1 MGSDGKQVES
11 EKSSGERTQ
20 TDSDRQGGLRGE
32 INRIMLKAK
41 YAIYCTLLFFL
52 YANPYTYEV
61 TNTWLGSVMSVLDNT
76 GRPTPGGFGIHLTLF
91 FLTLW
96 GLMLSPI

>member
-1 MGSDGKQVES
+1 MGSVKKEEAD
-11 EKSSGERTQ
+11 
-20 TDSDRQGGLRGE
+20 TDHGSGLRGE
-32 INRIMLKAK
+32 INRMMLKAK

-61 TNTWLGSVMSVLDNT
+61 TNTWLGSVMTVLEG
-76 GRPTPGGFGIHLTLF
+76 GRPTPAGFGLHLGLF
-91 FLTLW
+91 FMTLW